1 MLFVCHPEIL
11 HKHCLEFLLGVKKAP
26 RETQNN
32 AYAKFGET
40 NKEHYGMLCY
50 FLEGQLY
57 TLVFRPRQLWI
68 GGGEGAYFFCLEET
82 GVGRKS

>member
-50 FLEGQLY
+50 FLEGSITKQLCL
-57 TLVFRPRQLWI
+57 TVDKTTVSKCF
-68 GGGEGAYFFCLEET
+68 AY
-82 GVGRKS
+82 